1 MDERGLL
8 DDGRM
13 FEPEETQDT
22 GQRDDEKATEE
33 VLLGLVKEAHGFYMY
48 DHEIKT
54 TTKEGVTS
62 TEVIVKERYFPPD
75 PKALRLLKQQG
86 IKYKMI
92 RAKRET

>member
-1 MDERGLL
+1 MSK
-8 DDGRM
+8 M
-13 FEPEETQDT
+13 TKTQDT
-22 GQRDDEKATEE
+22 GQGDYEKATEE
-33 VLLGLVKEAHGFYMY
+33 VLVSLVKEAHGFFVYE
-48 DHEIKT
+48 DEITT

-62 TEVIVKERYFPPD
+62 VEVVVKEKYFPPD